1 MEKNYNYNGEIFLDK
16 IFKELYLSKEVQH
29 KKSNKDTKY
38 ESIKKYL
45 ERLNKIHKKSLENK
59 NNLLKELYY
68 KQYVIKEENISTKLT
83 KEEKQSIIDN
93 QKKSLEKW
101 LNYLTDEKTKY
112 PLWQK
117 YWIFQGMLKIGTYDE
132 ANETFQ
138 NRSKKTTAPFIEINE
153 EVIEQIVKIIDEI
166 LNDKKLN
173 NKEIE
178 KLIEKN
184 SFKKLY
190 TILEKNYKKNKLKNL
205 NNTNGIWIKYKQ
217 NNKEDAIKLSKSL
230 ENKNTGWC
238 TAREETAI
246 IQVCG
251 CNVHN
256 GGDFYV
262 YYTLDEKNNYTIPR
276 IAIRMKD
283 NNIEEIRGIEESQNL
298 EESMIQI
305 LEKKLEEFNDITK
318 EQIKKN
324 IKISNDLKELT
335 KINKKVAKKE
345 ELNIEEIKNIYLK
358 DYGFGIEQEPRIKRI
373 IIQRDIEK
381 DYKMLDKE
389 DKIKFLV
396 RNIKYLNKNFII
408 EEKEVLIEAIKYNS
422 NLLIFASEKL
432 KNDKEIVLMAVKKD
446 GLMLEYA
453 SEKLKNDKEIVMKAI
468 ENKTMSLKYASN
480 EIKNDKEIV
489 LIAVE
494 KNGLTLEFVNN
505 KLKNDKEIITNA
517 VLNNYES
524 LKYASEEI
532 KKDKKYILELI
543 KITTEILKYIDE
555 ELKKD
560 NDLFCEAI
568 KLNPG
573 SLKHAS
579 EKIIKKKS

>member
-217 NNKEDAIKLSKSL
+217 KNKEDAIKLSKSL

-305 LEKKLEEFNDITK
+305 LEKKLEEFNDISK
-318 EQIKKN
+318 EQIEKN
-324 IKISNDLKELT
+324 IKIINDLKELT

>member
-29 KKSNKDTKY
+29 TKTNKDTKY

-45 ERLNKIHKKSLENK
+45 ERLDKIHKKSLENK

-68 KQYVIKEENISTKLT
+68 KQYVIKEENISKKLT
-83 KEEKQSIIDN
+83 NEEKQSIIDN

-101 LNYLTDEKTKY
+101 LDFLTKETTKY

-217 NNKEDAIKLSKSL
+217 KNKEDAIKLSKSL

-305 LEKKLEEFNDITK
+305 LEKKLEEFNDISK
-318 EQIKKN
+318 EQIEKN
-324 IKISNDLKELT
+324 IKIINDLKELT

-453 SEKLKNDKEIVMKAI
+453 SEKLKNEKEIVMKAI